1 MEKWVPHHH
10 HAARIVFSQEQRL
23 CGVSLYL
30 IYLPLCHKLKFPALI
45 SLPSTRLYV
54 PPQLTFSIWIFTGIS
69 KTDLLMLCILLHA
82 SHPAPYF
89 LFSYCHAKKSCLLW
103 GSSYNTQPQCIVP
116 VSPAESSTLHRW
128 SLEILWP
135 ACWIRLGDGGGVSA
149 PMEFALG
156 LRWETPETKQVTKI

>member
-89 LFSYCHAKKSCLLW
+89 LFSYHHAKRSCLLW

-116 VSPAESSTLHRW
+116 VSPRPRAAPRTDGRWKSCDLRVESGSGTGVVSQL
-128 SLEILWP
+128 LWN
-135 ACWIRLGDGGGVSA
+135 L
-149 PMEFALG
+149 L
-156 LRWETPETKQVTKI
+156 